1 MLWVV
6 RCQRELGDWDMTLNI
21 PAYECQ
27 IHLFVCDGERERKRA
42 SLFLFGVGGGII
54 TRRNDSKCALM
65 SLNK

>member
-27 IHLFVCDGERERKRA
+27 IHLFVCDRERERKRA
-42 SLFLFGVGGGII
+42 SLFLFGGGGGII
-54 TRRNDSKCALM
+54 TRRNGSKCALM